1 MGGHVVYDADGNAS
15 YVEDENDSM
24 TGLENSR
31 GAPPLRPADTE
42 NEIKNRIYAL
52 REVFWKYRFRLP
64 TQAEFDR
71 YAKSQGRL
79 TPQSVWGPTLERFKT
94 DPDSV
99 FAIREYGNNK
109 INTTLLPSGYGFAE
123 SEDVDPRATGEQKP
137 PGDTTTVGAPNLNRE
152 VLLGQIRADA
162 KKQGITLTPESEE
175 YWIGKASKPDLYSD
189 GKWRVGWNPYLASRL
204 DGRASSDPR
213 LAGDAGIVAAPAGY
227 VGGGS
232 SESGTASSAETP
244 AARAARLATFGL
256 GPEGL
261 QNQRP
266 GEMPTPPTL
275 GDMMGQQ
282 GPIANPG
289 TYTPGAAY
297 QAPEYRAP
305 DPYQQATPFNRPEY
319 QAATPFVAPTA
330 ADMGQDPGYQF
341 RLSEGQKALE
351 RSGAARGVTNTGG
364 NMKGLLDYGQQAASQ
379 EYGNVY
385 NRNLNTYNTNEA
397 NRAGAYDTNYGNAL
411 KAYDMNEANRL
422 GSYNTNT
429 ENAYR
434 QYTTNA
440 LANTTA
446 NNEQESRQS
455 LASTNNSNNYRQ
467 QQMDAQLLR
476 RQRYDDSV
484 AAYQSGLTNTRNFE
498 RDRISDLFRVAGI

>member
-1 MGGHVVYDADGNAS
+1 MGTVYDADGNAS
-15 YVEDENDSM
+15 YVDDGNDST
-24 TGLENSR
+24 TGSGNSPA
-31 GAPPLRPADTE
+31 APPLRPEDTPK
-42 NEIKNRIYAL
+42 EISNRIYAL

-71 YAKSQGRL
+71 YAKSNGRL
-79 TPQSVWGPTLERFKT
+79 TPQSAWGPTLEAIKT

-99 FAIREYGNNK
+99 FAIREYGNNQ
-109 INTTLLPSGYGFAE
+109 INKKTLPSGEGFAE
-123 SEDVDPRATGEQKP
+123 SEDVDPRATGTTSTTS
-137 PGDTTTVGAPNLNRE
+137 TTTTTGGAPNLDRTF
-152 VLLGQIRADA
+152 LLEQIRADA
-162 KKQGITLTPESEE
+162 KKQGITLTPEREE
-175 YWIGKASKPDLYSD
+175 YWIGKASQPDLYSD
-189 GKWRVGWNPYLASRL
+189 GKWRVGWNPYWAAKLGGATS
-204 DGRASSDPR
+204 ADPA
-213 LAGDAGIVAAPAGY
+213 LAGSAGIVAAPAGY

-266 GEMPTPPTL
+266 GEMPKPPTL

-305 DPYQQATPFNRPEY
+305 DPYQQATPFDRPEY

-397 NRAGAYDTNYGNAL
+397 NRAGAYQTNYGNAL
-411 KAYDMNEANRL
+411 NAYNTNEANRASAY
-422 GSYNTNT
+422 GTNAA
-429 ENAYR
+429 NAFQ
-434 QYTTNA
+434 QYSTNA
-440 LANTTA
+440 LANNTYNQDTEA
-446 NNEQESRQS
+446 RKSG
-455 LASTNNSNNYRQ
+455 AFGTNTNLYQ
-467 QQMDAQLLR
+467 QQQTDAYNRSQ
-476 RQRYDDSV
+476 QAYNDAM
-484 AAYQSGLTNTRNFE
+484 AAYQTKINNQRQYE
-498 RDRISDLFRVAGI
+498 RDRMSDIQYAAGA

>member
-1 MGGHVVYDADGNAS
+1 MGIVYDADGNAS
-15 YVEDENDSM
+15 YVDDGNDST
-24 TGLENSR
+24 TGSGNSSA
-31 GAPPLRPADTE
+31 APPLRPEDTP
-42 NEIKNRIYAL
+42 NEIKNRKYAL
-52 REVFWKYRFRLP
+52 REVFWQYRFRLP

-71 YAKSQGRL
+71 YATSQGRL
-79 TPQSVWGPTLERFKT
+79 TPQSAWGPTLAAIKA

-99 FAIREYGNNK
+99 FAIREYGNKK
-109 INTTLLPSGYGFAE
+109 INTTPLPSGEGFAE

-137 PGDTTTVGAPNLNRE
+137 PGDTTTRGAPNLNRE

-162 KKQGITLTPESEE
+162 TKQGITLTPEREE
-175 YWIGKASKPDLYSD
+175 YWIGKASQPDLYSD
-189 GKWRVGWNPYLASRL
+189 GKWRVGWNPYWAAKLGGATS
-204 DGRASSDPR
+204 ADPA
-213 LAGDAGIVAAPAGY
+213 LAGSAGIVAAPAGY

-289 TYTPGAAY
+289 TYTPGEAY
-297 QAPEYRAP
+297 NAP
-305 DPYQQATPFNRPEY
+305 DYMAPAPF
-319 QAATPFVAPTA
+319 AAPTA
-330 ADMGQDPGYQF
+330 AEMGQDPGYQF

-385 NRNLNTYNTNEA
+385 DRNLNTYNTNA
-397 NRAGAYDTNYGNAL
+397 QNAFQQYSTNAL
-411 KAYDMNEANRL
+411 KNNAFNTETEGRRSGAF
-422 GSYNTNT
+422 GTNT
-429 ENAYR
+429 GLY
-434 QYTTNA
+434 
-440 LANTTA
+440 
-446 NNEQESRQS
+446 
-455 LASTNNSNNYRQ
+455 Q
-467 QQMDAQLLR
+467 QQQTDAYNR
-476 RQRYDDSV
+476 RQKSYDDAM
-484 AAYQSGLTNTRNFE
+484 AAYQTKFNNQRQYE
-498 RDRISDLFRVAGI
+498 RDRANDLYRVAGI